1 MNDRDTRC
9 DAHPTCAALQCC
21 RKSNQKMFGTA
32 DKTERTALKRASCVR
47 VSKSF
52 TFFRPGLAA
61 ISGDRRASPAKD
73 EAKESW
79 LIYPGNAAWCG
90 VAWRCGVWHVGV
102 VCGMAVGEQVSNH
115 AVNGR
120 WCMQCAN
127 RTVRLSLTF
136 AQLPQMVCFHARAA
150 SLQQLNH

>member
-1 MNDRDTRC
+1 MIGN
-9 DAHPTCAALQCC
+9 
-21 RKSNQKMFGTA
+21 A
-32 DKTERTALKRASCVR
+32 DKTERTALKGGELFANLKIVH
-47 VSKSF
+47 
-52 TFFRPGLAA
+52 FFRPGLAA

-115 AVNGR
+115 AVKWEVAHAMCESHHVAVVNICTTATDG
-120 WCMQCAN
+120 MFS
-127 RTVRLSLTF
+127 RTG
-136 AQLPQMVCFHARAA
+136 CFTAATQPLAA
-150 SLQQLNH
+150 SGEASA